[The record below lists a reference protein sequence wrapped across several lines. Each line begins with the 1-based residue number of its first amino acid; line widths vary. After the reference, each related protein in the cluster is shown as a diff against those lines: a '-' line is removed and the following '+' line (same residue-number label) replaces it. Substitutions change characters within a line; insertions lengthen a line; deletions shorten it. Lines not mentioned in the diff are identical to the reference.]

1 MLGFVSAHIAQN
13 TISNPEQRQLY
24 NALQS
29 ELVLPSANTLSN
41 ICRMEYTLTVDA
53 IKKQLASTNKV
64 SLAFDGWTS
73 TNKSAIK
80 SVIAYYMNQNWAL

>member
-1 MLGFVSAHIAQN
+1 MLGFVSAHIAWN
-13 TISNPEQRQLY
+13 TISNPEQRQPY

-53 IKKQLASTNKV
+53 IKKQLPSTNKD
-64 SLAFDGWTS
+64 SIALDRWTS
-73 TNKSAIK
+73 EYKLAIT
-80 SVIAYYMNQNWAL
+80 SVVT